1 VSEPTRQTG
10 DPAQEDPLLHP
21 RNRGFA
27 WTARPGPWR
36 RISAGQARSWD
47 REGCFLLRD
56 AFTPAEIAA
65 VVAEIDPNEAKV
77 AAVLRSHPERKIF
90 IAEDGNIT
98 FSTNLA
104 LHSPRLRRFCTH
116 PVFQDLCHDLIGDDA
131 RLYWE
136 QAVYKHHQRPGAF
149 PWHQDNGYTYLE
161 PQSYLT
167 CWVALTDATRE
178 NGCPWVVPG
187 LHRRGTLAHVLLDAG
202 WSCLGDSVEG
212 VPVEAPA
219 GSIVVFTSLTPH
231 RTGPNRSDSV
241 RKAYIVQFAPDGAL
255 AFREGAEPEP
265 QCHPQRQFFVL
276 RSGRPVEPPPFDR
289 SD

>member
-1 VSEPTRQTG
+1 MEPALHTLNTRFEWRPRGGPYRRITPEQARQYDEQG
-10 DPAQEDPLLHP
+10 FFLLEGAFSKDVCAEVIAAIDPLE
-21 RNRGFA
+21 A
-27 WTARPGPWR
+27 
-36 RISAGQARSWD
+36 AG
-47 REGCFLLRD
+47 EELLRQHGG
-56 AFTPAEIAA
+56 T
-65 VVAEIDPNEAKV
+65 
-77 AAVLRSHPERKIF
+77 IF
-90 IAEDGNIT
+90 IARAGEIT
-98 FSTNLA
+98 FTVHLVKQ
-104 LHSPRLRRFCTH
+104 SPVLRDFCAG
-116 PVFQDLCHDLIGDDA
+116 PVFADLGHDLIGPDV
-131 RLYWE
+131 RLYWD
-136 QAVYKHHQRPGAF
+136 QAVYKKPGTEEPF

-202 WSCLGDSVEG
+202 WSCLDDSVEG